1 MFNFCITFEFKHAW
15 SGTLSFGQFWTW
27 ASFDLRTH
35 QSWTTTKLFD
45 RWPPHYQKPCSVD
58 DAQIP
63 RLCSLFDFRQG
74 TRRDASIINL
84 TSLSQ
89 VFFFFPPAYS
99 ELVAVTD
106 PSSCLWEVS
115 CALQGPSDTLLTFQ
129 CSAPPL
135 CTEKY
140 YLTFPA
146 CLFQFNWKVQLL
158 NCSF

>member
-84 TSLSQ
+84 ASLSQ

-106 PSSCLWEVS
+106 PSSCLWEGSVLCPPRSIWYITDVS
-115 CALQGPSDTLLTFQ
+115 V
-129 CSAPPL
+129 L
-135 CTEKY
+135 CTSTLYREVLPY
-140 YLTFPA
+140 FPS
-146 CLFQFNWKVQLL
+146 L
-158 NCSF
+158 SFSV